1 MSFLTVTQALLAA
14 LVSTTTIGIA
24 TAYVYHPV
32 PDTEIHELGGIGL
45 LNSWSFFTRR
55 YDFVAETFR
64 RTRQKL
70 FRFRVLQHRVIA
82 SSGIDARKI
91 FFSEKSLN
99 LDEGYKILQGVGPD
113 MADIQV
119 DTGGMDKEGNFIRQ
133 LLTLT
138 TKDLSHA
145 DAVFPSLLSDVNNLM
160 EAWGPAGSIDPFTEV
175 YKLVFQVTVRIASCH
190 ELADDPAAVER
201 LSQLYWTLQTSA
213 TPIAVLLPW
222 FPSPSRKARQRA
234 TAELFAMLHSYVE
247 LRRNAAVPSSDA
259 IDVLLAEG
267 TPTDAIIGFILGTIF
282 AGVINS
288 GINVCW
294 SLLHLGMDPHWKA
307 LATAEVRA
315 LVARHTNASA
325 TSDPLHKRLAA
336 IPVGAWEAEM
346 PVADAVIRETLRLAM
361 GGVALRRN
369 LVHDVPIGRQTLARG
384 DFLAYSLADVH
395 FDADIYPEP
404 FKFDPGRYDAGREED
419 KGAPFAYLGWGAGRH
434 PCAGMKV
441 AKLEMKVVLGLF
453 LIGCE
458 YEVVDPEGRPL
469 VVLPQIDRNDLH
481 LARPLQPCHIKF
493 RRVEA

>member
-1 MSFLTVTQALLAA
+1 MSFLTVTQALLAV
-14 LVSTTTIGIA
+14 LVSTAAIGIV
-24 TAYVYHPV
+24 TVYVYRPV
-32 PDTEIHELGGIGL
+32 PDTEIPELGGIGL

-55 YDFVAETFR
+55 YDFMNETFHS
-64 RTRQKL
+64 TRQKL
-70 FRFRVLQHRVIA
+70 FRFRVLHHRVIA
-82 SSGIDARKI
+82 SSGVDARKI

-99 LDEGYKILQGVGPD
+99 MDEGYKILQGVSPD

-119 DTGGMDKEGNFIRQ
+119 DTRGMDKGGNFVRQ

-138 TKDLSHA
+138 TKDRLQ
-145 DAVFPSLLSDVNNLM
+145 DVFPSLLSDVNNLM
-160 EAWGPAGSIDPFTEV
+160 EAWGPAGSINPFTEV
-175 YKLVFQVTVRIASCH
+175 YKLVFQVTVRMASCR

-222 FPSPSRKARQRA
+222 FPSPARKARQRA

-282 AGVINS
+282 AGVVNS

-307 LATAEVRA
+307 QATAEVRA
-315 LVARHTNASA
+315 LVARHTSTSA
-325 TSDPLHKRLAA
+325 TSEPLHKQFAT
-336 IPVGAWEAEM
+336 IPVSAWETEM
-346 PVADAVIRETLRLAM
+346 PIMDAVIRETLRLAM
-361 GGVALRRN
+361 SGVALRRN
-369 LVHDVPIGRQTLARG
+369 LVQDLPIGRQTVARG
-384 DFLAYSLADVH
+384 DFLTYSLADVH

-419 KGAPFAYLGWGAGRH
+419 KGASFAYLGWGAGRH

-441 AKLEMKVVLGLF
+441 AKLEMKVVLALF

-458 YEVVDPEGRPL
+458 YEIVDLEGTPL
-469 VVLPQIDRNDLH
+469 VEVPQIDRNDLH
-481 LARPLQPCHIKF
+481 LARPLKSCHIKF
-493 RRVEA
+493 RRVEE